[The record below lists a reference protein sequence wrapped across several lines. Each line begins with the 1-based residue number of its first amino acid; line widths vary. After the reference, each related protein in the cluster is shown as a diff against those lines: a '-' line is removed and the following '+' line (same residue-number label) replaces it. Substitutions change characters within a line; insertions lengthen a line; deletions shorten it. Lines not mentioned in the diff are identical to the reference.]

1 MLDETHR
8 PNFNGE
14 RLTLARTRR
23 GLTKTE
29 LARVTGRIPRTIA
42 DYEAGRTEPDLRIVE
57 RLADSLL
64 FPVEFFYQ
72 PLAATM
78 PRDAA
83 SFRALSKM
91 TAKQAGAALAVG
103 TLGIALNEWIEE
115 RFNLPDADVPD
126 LQPGIINP
134 EGAAALVRSRW
145 GLGVSPI
152 PNVLHLLELHGIRVF
167 SLADECREVDAFSAW
182 VGATPYVCL
191 ATYKTAERAI
201 FDAAHELGHLVLHR
215 DHSSPR
221 GRTEEREADR
231 FASCFLMPSEDVEA
245 VAPVN
250 PSLSD
255 LIEAKTRWRVSVA
268 ALNYRLHGLDFTSDW
283 HYREL
288 CMDIGQFGRNRE
300 PNSVPREQSQVL
312 TKVFMAMRAEGVTRK
327 DVADALF
334 LYQEDL
340 DAITFGLAMTVLEGA
355 GESTH
360 RTRDHLRVV

>member
-1 MLDETHR
+1 MEETQESC
-8 PNFNGE
+8 FNGD

-23 GLTKTE
+23 GLTKAE
-29 LARVTGRIPRTIA
+29 LARHSRRTPRTIA
-42 DYEAGRTEPDLRIVE
+42 DYETGRTEPDARTVE
-57 RLADSLL
+57 RLADVLK
-64 FPVEFFYQ
+64 FPVKFFYQ

-103 TLGIALNEWIEE
+103 TLGIALNEWVEE
-115 RFNLPDADVPD
+115 RFNLPDADIPD
-126 LQPGIINP
+126 LQPGIINA
-134 EGAAALVRSRW
+134 EGAAELVRARW
-145 GLGVSPI
+145 GLGMSPI
-152 PNVLHLLELHGIRVF
+152 SNVLHLLELHGVRAF

-182 VGATPYVCL
+182 VGSTPYICL

-215 DHSSPR
+215 DHASPR
-221 GRTEEREADR
+221 GRKEERDADT
-231 FASCFLMPSEDVEA
+231 FASCFLMPSDDVEA
-245 VAPVN
+245 VAPMN
-250 PSLSD
+250 PSLAD

-268 ALNYRLHGLDFTSDW
+268 ALNYRLHKLDFTSDW

-288 CMDIGQFGRNRE
+288 CMEIGQFGRNRE
-300 PNSVPREQSQVL
+300 PKPIPREQSQVL
-312 TKVFMAMRAEGVTRK
+312 MKIFTAMRAEGVTRR

-355 GESTH
+355 GESSE
-360 RTRDHLRVV
+360 RQRNHLRLI